1 MDLET
6 ITRIKIKVD
15 TIHNKLTCISHI
27 LSTLDDTLFE
37 VEQVVDTIVD
47 ENPTTFEIG
56 DILEIT
62 NNYKNKDGTQGQYV
76 ERKGLFLFILDEDGT
91 KHKRVKKNLR
101 FVRRPDD
108 NADDDNST
116 SGEDDGGGYGYI
128 YDR

>member
-15 TIHNKLTCISHI
+15 TIRNKLTCLSHI

-47 ENPTTFEIG
+47 ENPTIFEIG

-62 NNYKNKDGTQGQYV
+62 NKYKNKDGTQGQYV
-76 ERKGLFLFILDEDGT
+76 ERKGLFLFILDEHGT
-91 KHKRVKKNLR
+91 RHKRVKKNLR
-101 FVRRPDD
+101 FVRRPDE
-108 NADDDNST
+108 NADEDDNRE
-116 SGEDDGGGYGYI
+116 GEDICGRYEYV
-128 YDR
+128 YNR